1 MGKVVLAPHPQ
12 GVFCPQVPYMYQN
25 AIGPSTYTPGFNL
38 LEQPMAVEYPGLPVV
53 SVHRHDKHLAH
64 HKNMPI

>member
-1 MGKVVLAPHPQ
+1 
-12 GVFCPQVPYMYQN
+12 MYQN

-53 SVHRHDKHLAH
+53 GVPRHDKHLAH
-64 HKNMPI
+64 HENMPI